1 MATPAHNAKN
11 VLALSPKA
19 TGGIMTAPLGTKLP
33 TSLSDPLDSAFVSLG
48 YVSEDGVTESV
59 ARDVEKKKAWGN
71 MVVKILTTDH
81 EATWQFQLM
90 ETSNMEAMKA
100 VYGKDAV
107 SKSGDSVKVNIEA
120 SELPEQSFVFE
131 MVDKGN
137 DVSERIVLPK
147 ARVTEI
153 GDLVYTHG
161 DISVFDV
168 TLEALEDEK
177 GVKGYKYTSLTED
190 GATENSGDT
199 EDSES
204 PQQ

>member
-33 TSLSDPLDSAFVSLG
+33 TSLSDPLAPAFVSLG
-48 YVSEDGVTESV
+48 YVSEDGVTESI

-100 VYGKDAV
+100 VYGKSAV
-107 SKSGDSVKVNIEA
+107 SKSGNSVKVNIEA

-168 TLEALEDEK
+168 TLEALEDAD

-190 GATENSGDT
+190 GAAENSGDT
-199 EDSES
+199 
-204 PQQ
+204 